1 MGGHM
6 TDKKSKP
13 LCIYFLIVLM
23 IFQGLSGLGGG
34 IGLIIDPSGE
44 TLHIPLNWLQGSPF
58 SDFLIPGI
66 ILLLVLGLFPLAV
79 SYALIRKLSWSWMAS
94 LVVGIALIIWIVV
107 EILIIGYQPKPPLQL
122 IYGLA
127 GIFMVILVLLPGV
140 RRYYTS

>member
-1 MGGHM
+1 M
-6 TDKKSKP
+6 TEKNSKP
-13 LCIYFLIVLM
+13 FCIYFLIALM

-58 SDFLIPGI
+58 SDYLIPGI
-66 ILLLVLGLFPLAV
+66 ILLLVLGFFPLAV

-94 LVVGIALIIWIVV
+94 LIVGIALIIWIAV

-122 IYGLA
+122 IYGLV

-140 RRYYTS
+140 RRYYYTSK